1 MDNSIGNPPRP
12 PSFNWM
18 YVLVLL
24 LVALPTLGAGVYI
37 ALHEENFALLA
48 AGCASVVAVL
58 VTWPL
63 ARAIEASREAHARAL
78 REVTAPMA
86 ERMQQLGVQL
96 NQIGEQQ
103 LLSDRAKAVAYREK
117 DRDALRRA
125 IYEELGKKD
134 FEAAMALA
142 NSIESEFG
150 YKQEADRF
158 RGEIRQRY
166 EEVSR
171 KQITEAAAVID
182 RHTRDENWAE
192 AKREAER
199 LAHQFPHDPQVKALP
214 HEIDNRRNQFKRQL
228 LDRWQAAVARN
239 DVDGSIELLKHLDL
253 YLSPTEAEPLQ
264 EQARH
269 MFKEK
274 LHHLRT
280 QFSVAVQDHKW
291 QEALRIGDSIMR
303 DFPNTQIAKE
313 VRAMMANLRERAS
326 EEEPVGT

>member
-1 MDNSIGNPPRP
+1 VESSPARP

-24 LVALPTLGAGVYI
+24 LVALPTVAAGVYI
-37 ALHEENFALLA
+37 AMVDGSFALLA
-48 AGCASVVAVL
+48 AGCASIVAIC

-63 ARAIEASREAHARAL
+63 ARAIDASREAHAQAL
-78 REVTAPMA
+78 RDVTGPLA

-142 NSIESEFG
+142 NSIETEFG

-171 KQITEAAAVID
+171 KQVTEALTVID
-182 RHTRDENWAE
+182 RQTREENWAE

-199 LAHQFPHDPQVKALP
+199 LAHLYPHDAQVKGLP
-214 HEIDNRRNQFKRQL
+214 QEIENRRNQFKRQL
-228 LDRWQAAVARN
+228 LDRWNAANARN

-253 YLSPTEAEPLQ
+253 YLTPAEAEPLQ

-291 QEALRIGDSIMR
+291 QEALRIGDSISR
-303 DFPNTQIAKE
+303 DFPNTRIAEE
-313 VRAMMANLRERAS
+313 VRAMMAQLRERAA